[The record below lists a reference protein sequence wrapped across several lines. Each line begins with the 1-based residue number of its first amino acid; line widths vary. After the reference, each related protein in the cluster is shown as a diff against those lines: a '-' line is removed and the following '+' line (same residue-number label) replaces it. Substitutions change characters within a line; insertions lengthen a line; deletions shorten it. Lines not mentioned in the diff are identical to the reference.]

1 MPTAA
6 WDFQGQPKYLSLHMN
21 VILRNQNIY
30 QCIYE
35 CIMLPKYLSL
45 HMNYHLTKI
54 FSGLVSL
61 NYALIL
67 LKKINSKSEY
77 DWQKL

>member
-21 VILRNQNIY
+21 VILRNKNIY

-35 CIMLPKYLSL
+35 WIIMLPKYLSL
-45 HMNYHLTKI
+45 HMNVLSSNQNI
-54 FSGLVSL
+54 FRISFFELCANFVKE
-61 NYALIL
+61 N
-67 LKKINSKSEY
+67 
-77 DWQKL
+77 

>member
-1 MPTAA
+1 MPTAT

-45 HMNYHLTKI
+45 HMNVLSSNQNI
-54 FSGLVSL
+54 FRISFFELCANFVKE
-61 NYALIL
+61 N
-67 LKKINSKSEY
+67 
-77 DWQKL
+77 